1 MNKIVEMIEVRKKYN
16 TKEILTAFNL
26 EIYEGEMLA
35 IKGKSGSGKTT
46 ILNIIGLLD
55 KEDSG
60 SINLFGHSK
69 PPIRSLKAKYLL
81 RNKISY
87 LFQNFA
93 LIEDVSVEENLKI
106 PLLYSKKTRKE
117 KQNSMLEALK
127 NVGLGNV
134 LKTKVHALSGGEQ
147 QRVAIT
153 RILLRPCKLILA
165 DEPTGSLDETMRDEV
180 FNILEQLNQKGI
192 TIVIVTH
199 DPAIAER
206 CHRTIELN

>member
-1 MNKIVEMIEVRKKYN
+1 MNKIVEMIEVEKKYS
-16 TKEILTAFNL
+16 TKQILSAFNL

-46 ILNIIGLLD
+46 ILNLIGLLD
-55 KEDSG
+55 NEDSG
-60 SINLFGHSK
+60 KINLFGQPK
-69 PPIRSLKAKYLL
+69 PPIRSRKAQDLL

-117 KQNSMLEALK
+117 KQRSMLEALN
-127 NVGLGNV
+127 NVGLSNI

-147 QRVAIT
+147 QRVAIA
-153 RILLRPCKLILA
+153 RILLRPCALILA
-165 DEPTGSLDETMRDEV
+165 DEPTGSLDENMRDEI
-180 FNILEQLNQKGI
+180 FNILKQLSQKGI

-199 DPAIAER
+199 DPAIANR